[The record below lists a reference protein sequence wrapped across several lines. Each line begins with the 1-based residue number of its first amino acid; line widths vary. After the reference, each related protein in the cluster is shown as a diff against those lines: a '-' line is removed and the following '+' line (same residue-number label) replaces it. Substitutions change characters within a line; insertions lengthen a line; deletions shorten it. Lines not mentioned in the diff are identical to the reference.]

1 MDEIVNTP
9 VMVKLSFIDRL
20 IPHNGWITKAQIKK
34 ENTNPVIILINTSV
48 IDPSLVC
55 IRFKP

>member
-9 VMVKLSFIDRL
+9 VIAKLSFIDKL
-20 IPHNGWITKAQIKK
+20 IPHNGWMTKAQIKN
-34 ENTNPVIILINTSV
+34 ENTNPVTILINTSV

-55 IRFKP
+55 IS